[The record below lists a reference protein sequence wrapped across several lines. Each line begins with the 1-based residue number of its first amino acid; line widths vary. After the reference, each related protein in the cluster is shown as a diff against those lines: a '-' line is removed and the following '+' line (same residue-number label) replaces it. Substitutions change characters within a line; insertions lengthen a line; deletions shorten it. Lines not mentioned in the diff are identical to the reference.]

1 MAYEPSLHDRFG
13 PRFLNRQRTA
23 RPWQRQDC
31 VRRHLPR
38 HQSVVHAVC
47 ECVSVHPRPL
57 RSFPS
62 STLRER
68 CATRRVG
75 WRTGAWAGEILF
87 FRRLSPLTRVQL
99 QLFGAVGFAGA

>member
-13 PRFLNRQRTA
+13 LRFLNRQRTA

-47 ECVSVHPRPL
+47 ECVQCVATYNHIAVYDTKRLGRSPRAV
-57 RSFPS
+57 
-62 STLRER
+62 
-68 CATRRVG
+68 ATYTGVQSAP
-75 WRTGAWAGEILF
+75 RTY
-87 FRRLSPLTRVQL
+87 P
-99 QLFGAVGFAGA
+99 